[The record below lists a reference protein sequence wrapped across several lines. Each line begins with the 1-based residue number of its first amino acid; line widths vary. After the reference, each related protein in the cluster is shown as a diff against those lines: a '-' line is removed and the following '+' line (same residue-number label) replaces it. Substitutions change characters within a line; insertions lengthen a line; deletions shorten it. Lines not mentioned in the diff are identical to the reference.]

1 MGIHGHVSLYTTKFP
16 AISRD
21 EAVRAFAR
29 VLGANAIHRCTEYWI
44 DDNEGYPDNFPDERC
59 EGPLSFDDFA
69 LRTLTRS
76 TVRIS
81 YDDEFWRRVESA
93 LRADPIAAISGGFV
107 PSGVSLVWGPWVVYG
122 DTDDGPE
129 HVATSMVCLEFFG
142 WSCPTDW
149 EEYRRRFLKVPLIA
163 ALYEDA
169 QAIFGPLR
177 MYAGWH
183 L

>member
-21 EAVRAFAR
+21 EAVRALAR
-29 VLGANAIHRCTEYWI
+29 VLGAKAIRRYTEFWI
-44 DDNEGYPDNFPDERC
+44 DDNEGYPDNFPDEKS

-69 LRTLTRS
+69 ARTLTRS
-76 TVRIS
+76 TVQVY
-81 YDDEFWRRVESA
+81 YDYESWRQVESA
-93 LRADPIAAISGGFV
+93 LMADPIAAISGGFV
-107 PSGVSLVWGPWVVYG
+107 PNSLGLVWGPWVVYG
-122 DTDDGPE
+122 DTDEGPE

-163 ALYEDA
+163 ALYEDV